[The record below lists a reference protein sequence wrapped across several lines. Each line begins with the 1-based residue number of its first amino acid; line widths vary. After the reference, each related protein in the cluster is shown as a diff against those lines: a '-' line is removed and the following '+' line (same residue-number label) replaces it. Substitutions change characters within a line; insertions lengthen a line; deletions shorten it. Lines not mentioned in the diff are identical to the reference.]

1 MKICFGA
8 YVGLFIMQTIKQSI
22 KNTPE
27 VRTVDTAMT
36 HTFFLHAR
44 THAFT
49 HHHAFAPLTDSA

>member
-36 HTFFLHAR
+36 HTFCQHSH
-44 THAFT
+44 THSSF
-49 HHHAFAPLTDSA
+49 FCPFD

>member
-44 THAFT
+44 THSLIIT
-49 HHHAFAPLTDSA
+49 LSPL

>member
-1 MKICFGA
+1 MCRYAMKICFGA

-36 HTFFLHAR
+36 HTFCQHSH
-44 THAFT
+44 THSSF
-49 HHHAFAPLTDSA
+49 FCPFD